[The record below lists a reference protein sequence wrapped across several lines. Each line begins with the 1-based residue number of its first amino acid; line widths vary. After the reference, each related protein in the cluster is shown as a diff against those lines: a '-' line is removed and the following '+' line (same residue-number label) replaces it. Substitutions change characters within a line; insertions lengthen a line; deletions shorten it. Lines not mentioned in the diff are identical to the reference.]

1 RLSALIKLNL
11 SIKEMASMLGISPE
25 SVKKSRYRLKRK
37 LGLTENDVLEEFIE
51 KLEVPSKATASLQ
64 DVKLF

>member
-1 RLSALIKLNL
+1 
-11 SIKEMASMLGISPE
+11 MASMLGISPE

-37 LGLTENDVLEEFIE
+37 LGLTENEVLEDFIE
-51 KLEVPSKATASLQ
+51 KLEIPNKAVSSLQ